1 MCPGHCL
8 STSGL
13 SCDATLKMA
22 KIELISVPDILTCMY
37 SLKSARGEMSYIF
50 NKYSKA
56 NSKYLKFYDP
66 IEESKH
72 YIYLDVNM
80 VMQYLNF
87 FH

>member
-1 MCPGHCL
+1 
-8 STSGL
+8 
-13 SCDATLKMA
+13 
-22 KIELISVPDILTCMY
+22 MY
-37 SLKSARGEMSYIF
+37 VFFEKSARGEMYYIF